1 MDMNASTSNN
11 ISGCSGGVFTNFPI
25 EWEISKWIRC
35 VELLLTVSLNIAVI
49 ILLSRIR
56 KRSNLVFFVIN
67 LAFSDLSVGILHI
80 LPLTVNHFTST
91 WALGSAICKLQ
102 FFLSNVSLYASTY
115 LIVIIGIDR
124 FHSVFKPLST
134 VRQMRHYRLLMV
146 LSPWTL
152 GTLISIPVLYWT
164 VLYPICERV
173 ICTPDLRG
181 IRKVVIVSN
190 AFLLLFIPAVLIFLC
205 YGMIVF
211 LLCQRLKGQK
221 HNGFREQDLLRSTQ
235 TSKTF
240 TKANR
245 RSTIITFVVGI
256 TFMFCWM
263 PYVLAGLLNLYG
275 TIGYGG
281 WFDILTALSPLNS
294 VLNPIIFLS
303 FNHRMFK
310 PSVSYK
316 YSRTVETRA

>member
-1 MDMNASTSNN
+1 MIHLEYTK
-11 ISGCSGGVFTNFPI
+11 IS
-25 EWEISKWIRC
+25 SKVRRI
-35 VELLLTVSLNIAVI
+35 I
-49 ILLSRIR
+49 ILIIRRIWFCFNTLV
-56 KRSNLVFFVIN
+56 KLVFFI
-67 LAFSDLSVGILHI
+67 SDLCVGILHI

-181 IRKVVIVSN
+181 IRKV
-190 AFLLLFIPAVLIFLC
+190 
-205 YGMIVF
+205 
-211 LLCQRLKGQK
+211 R
-221 HNGFREQDLLRSTQ
+221 
-235 TSKTF
+235 
-240 TKANR
+240 
-245 RSTIITFVVGI
+245 
-256 TFMFCWM
+256 
-263 PYVLAGLLNLYG
+263 
-275 TIGYGG
+275 
-281 WFDILTALSPLNS
+281 
-294 VLNPIIFLS
+294 
-303 FNHRMFK
+303 
-310 PSVSYK
+310 
-316 YSRTVETRA
+316 